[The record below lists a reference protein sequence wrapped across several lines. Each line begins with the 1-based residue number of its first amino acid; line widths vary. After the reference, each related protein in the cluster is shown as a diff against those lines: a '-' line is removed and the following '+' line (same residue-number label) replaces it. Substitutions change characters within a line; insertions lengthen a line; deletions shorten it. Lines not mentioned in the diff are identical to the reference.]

1 MCVVPS
7 YAKRLGM
14 KYLSYKNP
22 KKLKLYPTK
31 KTYPHPL
38 TEGPLIIIF
47 LVELYLDETPYR
59 QKQCFRDVS
68 AFPDFFF
75 SPRLCLD
82 AKSLRKVKLKSTIA
96 LFLYVVNIVL
106 SWFIS
111 QRTSKLCNKLFCL
124 STFSVPYIYV
134 ISYI

>member
-22 KKLKLYPTK
+22 KELKLYPTK

-38 TEGPLIIIF
+38 TEGPLIRIF

-68 AFPDFFF
+68 AFPDVFFF
-75 SPRLCLD
+75 TETVFRCEKFT
-82 AKSLRKVKLKSTIA
+82 KSEAEK
-96 LFLYVVNIVL
+96 Y
-106 SWFIS
+106 
-111 QRTSKLCNKLFCL
+111 C
-124 STFSVPYIYV
+124 STFFCMW
-134 ISYI
+134 